1 MKKLF
6 FAMASIFIMS
16 ACSEATT
23 ISTKPLTPITS
34 ESSRLIPADKLTVE
48 LSSPTPTSNTI
59 QVTGPLTLS
68 RNDLFQFTNKHEYLS
83 VVLTSGKYFEDWS
96 PGPYMGRNW
105 AGEFQ
110 IQLCNEIGEVTSAVD
125 LNDFGDVVFNS
136 FFNIEFDDYNEDGNI
151 DFTIGQY
158 ASSNGSVFKLF
169 TLDKTGRIQELPI
182 KGYPKL
188 FVSSTGRYSKK
199 LTKNKLGFSCTYYD
213 NSIGKEVK
221 QTFVWNGKEFI
232 SDK

>member
-23 ISTKPLTPITS
+23 ISTTTA

-110 IQLCNEIGEVTSAVD
+110 IQLCNESGEVISCALFQKV
-125 LNDFGDVVFNS
+125 
-136 FFNIEFDDYNEDGNI
+136 NEKQ
-151 DFTIGQY
+151 IGFLMH
-158 ASSNGSVFKLF
+158 VL
-169 TLDKTGRIQELPI
+169 
-182 KGYPKL
+182 
-188 FVSSTGRYSKK
+188 
-199 LTKNKLGFSCTYYD
+199 
-213 NSIGKEVK
+213 
-221 QTFVWNGKEFI
+221 
-232 SDK
+232 